1 MIVPRENPIKAPE
14 GFFDWVQL
22 AFSMKRKRIANSLST
37 SYEKEM
43 VFKALS
49 FLNLSEN
56 TRAEE
61 LSPEQFLD
69 LYQLLLKLKSQTN

>member
-1 MIVPRENPIKAPE
+1 
-14 GFFDWVQL
+14 
-22 AFSMKRKRIANSLST
+22 MKRKRIANSLST

>member
-1 MIVPRENPIKAPE
+1 MKGKPIA
-14 GFFDWVQL
+14 
-22 AFSMKRKRIANSLST
+22 ISLGT

-49 FLNLSEN
+49 LLNLSEN

-69 LYQLLLKLKSQTN
+69 LYQLLLKLKSETN